1 MQWLNALPLIS
12 AAYLIGSLPSGYLI
26 GRWVGNIDIRT
37 LGSQNIGATNVAR
50 RLGFKWGLLVLI
62 IDMAKGALPVMVAL
76 IMWSGELEWSL
87 VTISV
92 VAFAAFFGHLSS
104 PFLRFRGGK
113 GVATAFGISLVLLP
127 KAALI
132 ALLIFLIVTWL
143 SRYVSLGSLTS
154 SLTLPVWTA
163 LSGYHPLYTALTTIF
178 AICVAIRHQDN
189 IRNLFLGKERKL
201 GESIRPRDTSA

>member
-1 MQWLNALPLIS
+1 MQWLNSLPLIF

-26 GRWVGNIDIRT
+26 GRWVGNIDIRNV
-37 LGSQNIGATNVAR
+37 GSQNIGATNVAR
-50 RLGFKWGLLVLI
+50 RLGFKWGLLVLT

-76 IMWSGELEWSL
+76 NMWPGELEWSIL
-87 VTISV
+87 KVSM
-92 VAFAAFFGHLSS
+92 VALAAFFGHLSS

-113 GVATAFGISLVLLP
+113 GVATTFGISLVLMP

-143 SRYVSLGSLTS
+143 WRYVSVGSLTS

-163 LSGYHPLYTALTTIF
+163 LSGYHPLYIGLSSIF
-178 AICVAIRHQDN
+178 AICVAIRHKDN
-189 IRNLFLGKERKL
+189 IRNLLQGKERKL
-201 GESIRPRDTSA
+201 